1 MPSNALKQR
10 LTHDDPTTTTMNNQ
24 RKSGGGGGG
33 GGSSR
38 RDKRMVMA
46 KRGLRSLSIAVSLPL
61 SLTLLSMYLGLSLHT
76 QPQPHTH
83 DDNSMASTKP
93 FWFPPS
99 WVLHLLCPASS
110 FLMGIS
116 AWMVW
121 ADGGFHRNPMAL
133 LLYLTQIMFT
143 VLWDPLVFGFGTI
156 RVGFIV
162 CLGLFVALFGCMRVF
177 GQVNSVAADLIKP
190 CLAWTAFLSIVNLKL
205 VYL

>member
-1 MPSNALKQR
+1 MASNAIKQR
-10 LTHDDPTTTTMNNQ
+10 DPTTTTTTMNNK
-24 RKSGGGGGG
+24 RRSGGG
-33 GGSSR
+33 SR

-46 KRGLRSLSIAVSLPL
+46 KHGFRSLAIAVSLPL
-61 SLTLLSMYLGLSLHT
+61 SLTLISMYLGLSLHT
-76 QPQPHTH
+76 QQHAHH
-83 DDNSMASTKP
+83 DDASRKP

-121 ADGGFHRNPMAL
+121 ANGGFHRNPVAL
-133 LLYLTQIMFT
+133 MLYLTQIMFT

-162 CLGLFVALFGCMRVF
+162 CLGMFVALFGCMHVF
-177 GQVNSVAADLIKP
+177 GKVNSVAADLVKP
-190 CLAWTAFLSIVNLKL
+190 CLAWIAFLSIVNLKL